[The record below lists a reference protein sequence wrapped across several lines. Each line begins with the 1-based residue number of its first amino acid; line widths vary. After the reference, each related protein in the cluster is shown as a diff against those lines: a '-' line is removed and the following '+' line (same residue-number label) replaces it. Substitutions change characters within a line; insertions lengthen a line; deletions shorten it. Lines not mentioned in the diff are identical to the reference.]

1 MVQKSVLEIGCLST
15 YVVAMGEPAVPIT
28 GSRRASS
35 RSVTASR
42 RGSSKSV
49 DQKVQNTLQGL
60 DFDSVSIDVADK
72 RILWD
77 VTGHALPG
85 RVLAIMGP
93 SGEPDSIVWDLGSV
107 TLLTWLYVVL
117 AVGSGKTTLLN
128 TLAGQKSI
136 ASGKI
141 TVNGQRL
148 SKRIKR
154 KISYVLQAD
163 IFFPNLTLRET
174 LRVRMH

>member
-1 MVQKSVLEIGCLST
+1 MGSMIVCILTFHDRSIVQHVTQWLKFTSYLIVQKSVLEIGCLST
-15 YVVAMGEPAVPIT
+15 YVVAMGEPAVPIPA
-28 GSRRASS
+28 SRRASS

-60 DFDSVSIDVADK
+60 HFDSVSIDVADK

-93 SGEPDSIVWDLGSV
+93 SGEPDSKPLCGISA
-107 TLLTWLYVVL
+107 LL
-117 AVGSGKTTLLN
+117 
-128 TLAGQKSI
+128 
-136 ASGKI
+136 
-141 TVNGQRL
+141 
-148 SKRIKR
+148 
-154 KISYVLQAD
+154 SY
-163 IFFPNLTLRET
+163 
-174 LRVRMH
+174 